1 MVMIG
6 NITDILSTDFG
17 RCTIIRLTNIADALS
32 GCTVEL
38 RVEPFQSR
46 LQVERGANLLSVLRH
61 NALPIS
67 YSCDSGRCG
76 LCRCEVIEGEV
87 LQQGHELR
95 DPAINF
101 EHQSSVLAC
110 QAVLTEDCTI
120 RLVEPENV
128 VVHPAQ
134 ILRTVVMSIDALSP
148 AVNRVRLRSAR
159 PFKFS
164 AGQYAM
170 VHLAPGLARP
180 YSMAGKPDD
189 RNLEIHVALI
199 PGGRAGSYVANV
211 LRSGDSV
218 RLSGP
223 LGTSFLRRSER
234 GGMLCVGVGTGLAPV
249 LSIVREA
256 LHAGM
261 QNAIHVYFAAR
272 SGAELYGAAAVQAL
286 ASRYP
291 NVRTNIVALG
301 DARAAAARK
310 GPVTKIIAAD
320 HRDLSEWRGYFF
332 GVPSA
337 VEAATILAKQL
348 GMHSDRMHSEAF
360 YPSGI

>member
-1 MVMIG
+1 
-6 NITDILSTDFG
+6 
-17 RCTIIRLTNIADALS
+17 
-32 GCTVEL
+32 VEL
-38 RVEPFQSR
+38 RVEPFETT
-46 LQVERGANLLSVLRH
+46 LHVERGANLLSVLRR

-67 YSCDSGRCG
+67 YSCNSGQCG

-101 EHQSSVLAC
+101 AHQNSILAC
-110 QAVLTEDCTI
+110 QTVLTEDCTI
-120 RLVEPENV
+120 RLVEPEDV
-128 VVHPAQ
+128 VVYPAQ
-134 ILRTVVMSIDALSP
+134 ILRAVVMSIDALSP

-164 AGQYAM
+164 VGQYAM
-170 VHLAPGLARP
+170 VDLAPGLARP
-180 YSMAGKPDD
+180 YSMAGKPDERD
-189 RNLEIHVALI
+189 LEIHVALI
-199 PGGRAGSYVANV
+199 PGGRASSYVAND
-211 LRSGDSV
+211 LRAGDSV

-234 GGMLCVGVGTGLAPV
+234 GSMLCVGVGTGVAPV

-261 QNAIHVYFAAR
+261 RNAIDVYFAAR
-272 SGAELYGAAAVQAL
+272 SSAELYGVAAVRSLAL
-286 ASRYP
+286 RHR

-301 DARAAAARK
+301 DARAADARK
-310 GPVTKIIAAD
+310 GPVTEMIAAD

-337 VEAATILAKQL
+337 VEAATILAKRL
-348 GMHSDRMHSEAF
+348 GMHSDRIHSEAF